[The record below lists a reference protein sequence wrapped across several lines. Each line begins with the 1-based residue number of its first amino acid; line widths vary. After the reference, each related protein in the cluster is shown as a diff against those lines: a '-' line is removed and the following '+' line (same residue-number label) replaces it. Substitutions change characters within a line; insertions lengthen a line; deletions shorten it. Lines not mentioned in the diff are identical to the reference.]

1 MLHVIATLELEPGTR
16 SAFLAEFAK
25 VVPLVRAEAGCVEYT
40 PAVDAETGMAAQHS
54 IGPDR
59 VVVIECW
66 QSLAALQAHDI
77 APHMQAYRARVK
89 TYVRGKE
96 IRMLAPA

>member
-1 MLHVIATLELEPGTR
+1 MIHVIATLELEPGSR

-40 PAVDAETGMAAQHS
+40 PAVDAESGMASQHS
-54 IGPDR
+54 IGPDS
-59 VVVIECW
+59 VMVIERW
-66 QSLAALQAHDI
+66 ESLATLRAHDT

-89 TYVRGKE
+89 DYIRGRE
-96 IRMLAPA
+96 IRVLAPA

>member
-1 MLHVIATLELEPGTR
+1 MVHVIATLELEPGTR

-40 PAVDAETGMAAQHS
+40 PAVDAESGMSAQHR

-59 VVVIECW
+59 VMVIERW
-66 QSLAALQAHDI
+66 ESLAALQAHDV
-77 APHMQAYRARVK
+77 APHMQAYRPRVK
-89 TYVRGKE
+89 SYIRGRE
-96 IRMLAPA
+96 IRVLAPA

>member
-1 MLHVIATLELEPGTR
+1 MVYVIATLELEPGTR
-16 SAFLAEFAK
+16 SKFLAEFAR
-25 VVPLVRAEAGCVEYT
+25 VVPLVRAEAGCLEYT
-40 PAVDAETGMAAQHS
+40 PAVDAETALPAQHR

-59 VVVIECW
+59 VMVIERW
-66 QSLAALQAHDI
+66 QSVEALAAHDV

-89 TYVRGKE
+89 AYVLGRE